1 MATINIQPIVDQ
13 LLTALVNNGD
23 QVMLNATL
31 LASYRPSAEIDLIAQ
46 AATLTTNR
54 DAILTTLINYGIE

>member
-1 MATINIQPIVDQ
+1 MATIDIQPIVDQ

-31 LASYRPSAEIDLIAQ
+31 LASYRPSSSIDLITQ

>member
-1 MATINIQPIVDQ
+1 MTDIQPIVDE
-13 LLTALVNNGD
+13 LLTALVGNSD

-31 LASYRPSAEIDLIAQ
+31 LASYRPSDEIDLITL
-46 AATLTTNR
+46 AATLETGR

>member
-1 MATINIQPIVDQ
+1 MATIDIQPIVDQ
-13 LLTALVNNGD
+13 LLTALVNNSD

>member
-13 LLTALVNNGD
+13 LLTALVNNSD

>member
-1 MATINIQPIVDQ
+1 MATTPIQPIVDQ
-13 LLTALVNNGD
+13 LLTALVGNGD

-31 LASYRPSAEIDLIAQ
+31 LASYRPSSSIDLISL
-46 AATLTTNR
+46 AATLTTDR

>member
-13 LLTALVNNGD
+13 LLTALVNNSD

-31 LASYRPSAEIDLIAQ
+31 LVSYRPSAEIDLIAQ

>member
-1 MATINIQPIVDQ
+1 MATIDIQPIVDQ

-31 LASYRPSAEIDLIAQ
+31 LASYRPSSSIDLIAQ
-46 AATLTTNR
+46 AATLTTDR